1 MLRSDLCDFSDAYI
15 IMKGTITVA
24 DPDNDAYKK
33 LAFKNN
39 PPLVSC
45 ISKINN
51 TLIDNAEDFY
61 IVMPMYNLIEY
72 KKKKKKSKTM
82 GSFWNFYRDEPNIGL
97 TGAGTSIKDFKLKI
111 QNLLIT
117 KQVLQQN

>member
-1 MLRSDLCDFSDAYI
+1 
-15 IMKGTITVA
+15 
-24 DPDNDAYKK
+24 
-33 LAFKNN
+33 
-39 PPLVSC
+39 
-45 ISKINN
+45 
-51 TLIDNAEDFY
+51 
-61 IVMPMYNLIEY
+61 MPMYNLIEY
-72 KKKKKKSKTM
+72 KKKKKSKTM